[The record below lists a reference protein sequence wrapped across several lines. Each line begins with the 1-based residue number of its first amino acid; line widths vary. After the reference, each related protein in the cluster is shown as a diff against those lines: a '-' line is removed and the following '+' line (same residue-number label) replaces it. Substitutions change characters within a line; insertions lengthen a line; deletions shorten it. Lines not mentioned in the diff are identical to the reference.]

1 MDDPTLRSE
10 IDAVSREHD
19 RLMQADA
26 SPEQYIRREAS
37 NGLMFK
43 ERVEALVSVATVDAG
58 DDNEKNSAAWNE
70 WVKAHLAN
78 ERAEVIDIIT
88 QAMGQFASEYVH
100 EKLTP
105 LNRDISNLKGENAE
119 LRGMLGSVLAKFDAL
134 RASTEAIQRE
144 RHDEKRELAVR
155 NQVIAERSDRIAQLQ
170 QENSASRAALAG
182 QQLNQAFGQ
191 RDARLDLLETKLGM
205 LLKWIGGDLPR
216 GFGRTDET

>member
-1 MDDPTLRSE
+1 MDKMLRNE
-10 IDAVSREHD
+10 VAAACREHD
-19 RLMQADA
+19 WLMRTDA
-26 SPEQYIRREAS
+26 LPKAYVQRDAAP
-37 NGLMFK
+37 GVLVFK
-43 ERVEALVSVATVDAG
+43 ERAEALVTA
-58 DDNEKNSAAWNE
+58 DDDSERNADGWNQ
-70 WVKAHLAN
+70 WIAVHLAN

-88 QAMGQFASEYVH
+88 RTVGQFASEYVH
-100 EKLTP
+100 EKLAP
-105 LNRDISNLKGENAE
+105 LNREIASLKGENAE

-144 RHDEKRELAVR
+144 RQDETRDLAVR

-191 RDARLDLLETKLGM
+191 RDARIDMIETKLGM